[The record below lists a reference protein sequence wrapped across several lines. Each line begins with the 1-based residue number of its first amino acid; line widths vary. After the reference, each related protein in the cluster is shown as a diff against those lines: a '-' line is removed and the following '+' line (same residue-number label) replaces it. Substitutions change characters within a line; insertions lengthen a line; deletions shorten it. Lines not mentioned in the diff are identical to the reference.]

1 MASLGVDFPAHSLP
15 SQATLMPCSQDLV
28 AGSQLAAVENNFVR
42 VENSGVEGDAERL
55 ITNDS

>member
-28 AGSQLAAVENNFVR
+28 AGSQLAAVENNFV
-42 VENSGVEGDAERL
+42 ENSGVEGDAERL